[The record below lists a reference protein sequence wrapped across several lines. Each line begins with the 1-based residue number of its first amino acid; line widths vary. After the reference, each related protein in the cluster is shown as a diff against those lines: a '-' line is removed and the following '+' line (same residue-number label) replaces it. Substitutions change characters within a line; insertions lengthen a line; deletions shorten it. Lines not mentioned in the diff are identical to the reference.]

1 MTSKFLTAALAIDEL
16 AYNLENISRDDKRP
30 LEDYTTAEIIA
41 EAAYVL
47 DLFVNPAQGH
57 INHEAL
63 TGGEGAEQRSWAR
76 GQVRKLTALIK
87 KFNTP
92 N

>member
-1 MTSKFLTAALAIDEL
+1 MGAERYAAVSQFIVP
-16 AYNLENISRDDKRP
+16 RVKVVHDDGKQI
-30 LEDYTTAEIIA
+30 EDYTDAAILA

-63 TGGEGAEQRSWAR
+63 TGGEGAEQRVWAR
-76 GQVRKLTALIK
+76 GQVRKLKALIK

-92 N
+92 D

>member
-1 MTSKFLTAALAIDEL
+1 MTSKLLTAALAIDEL
-16 AYNLENISRDDKRP
+16 AYNLENISTDDKRP
-30 LEDYTTAEIIA
+30 LDSYSAAEILA

-63 TGGEGAEQRSWAR
+63 SGGDGSEQRVWAR
-76 GQVRKLTALIK
+76 GQVRKLKALIK
-87 KFNTP
+87 KFAA
-92 N
+92 